1 MRGDGPASVV
11 GAEGVGLTVALAVT
25 VFGADDPETG
35 TGEWAALSGFLWG
48 VTALAVWPAVRILRR
63 TRRR

>member
-1 MRGDGPASVV
+1 M
-11 GAEGVGLTVALAVT
+11 ALAVT